1 MKRKILLALV
11 IFLGCKN
18 SNVDELS
25 TIKGSY
31 IFFEDAAV
39 LQNTNEIY
47 GVFMNEKAREL
58 NILAKNYKTNESD
71 VINVEVKGVISTKK
85 DSVILWENKID
96 IIEIISV
103 TASKETNNTLKLG
116 TK

>member
-1 MKRKILLALV
+1 MQEKKKLIKLIDILIEKNIKSKRID
-11 IFLGCKN
+11 ISKN
-18 SNVDELS
+18 EW
-25 TIKGSY
+25 I
-31 IFFEDAAV
+31 
-39 LQNTNEIY
+39 IY
-47 GVFMNEKAREL
+47 NPEVYEQ
-58 NILAKNYKTNESD
+58 NYKTNESD

-96 IIEIISV
+96 IVEIISV

>member
-1 MKRKILLALV
+1 MKKMKKISLLIL
-11 IFLGCKN
+11 IILLGCKN
-18 SNVDELS
+18 SNSDGVS

-58 NILAKNYKTNESD
+58 NNLAKKYRASDSD
-71 VINVEVKGVISTKK
+71 VVNVEVNAIISTKK
-85 DSVILWENKID
+85 DPIILWENKID
-96 IIEIISV
+96 IIEIINV
-103 TASKETNNTLKLG
+103 TASKETNNILN
-116 TK
+116 

>member
-1 MKRKILLALV
+1 MKRKILLALI

-18 SNVDELS
+18 SNVDQLS

-58 NILAKNYKTNESD
+58 NTLAKNYGL
-71 VINVEVKGVISTKK
+71 VKYTDWRALMFGKWIFSIAVSMVISFFLLLL
-85 DSVILWENKID
+85 VAQIW
-96 IIEIISV
+96 
-103 TASKETNNTLKLG
+103 
-116 TK
+116 

>member
-1 MKRKILLALV
+1 MKRKILLALI

-18 SNVDELS
+18 SNVDQIS

-58 NILAKNYKTNESD
+58 NTLVKNYKTNESD
-71 VINVEVKGVISTKK
+71 VINVEVKGVISIKK